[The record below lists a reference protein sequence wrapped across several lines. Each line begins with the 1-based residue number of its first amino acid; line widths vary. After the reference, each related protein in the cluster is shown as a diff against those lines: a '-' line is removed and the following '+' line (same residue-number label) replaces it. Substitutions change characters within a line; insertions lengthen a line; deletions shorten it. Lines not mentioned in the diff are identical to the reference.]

1 MKLARLIMLA
11 LLVCPARPA
20 HADGVVRGV
29 VEVSRGKG
37 VPAGAVLVYVVGFS
51 EPAPSTPVIVKQVN
65 KKFIPDL
72 IVGTAG
78 GTVSFPNGDPFLHN
92 VFSPT
97 SERVFDVGS
106 YPQNQTR
113 TRKFPKPGVIDV
125 FCNIH
130 PEMSATLV
138 ILPNTKY
145 ALADANGRFDIAGL
159 PAGTWTVFAYSR
171 RAERPVSRKVTIT
184 DGGTSEITLR
194 LDEVPRDFKHR
205 NKYGEAYRPS
215 TIYNPGDV
223 R

>member
-1 MKLARLIMLA
+1 MTVARCTLA
-11 LLVCPARPA
+11 LLVCAARLA
-20 HADGVVRGV
+20 HADGSVRGV
-29 VEVSRGKG
+29 VEVTRGKD
-37 VPAGAVLVYVVGFS
+37 VPAGAVLVYVVGFT
-51 EPAPSTPVIVKQVN
+51 EAAPATPVVVKQVN
-65 KKFIPDL
+65 KKFVPDL
-72 IVGTAG
+72 VVMTAG

-106 YPQNQTR
+106 YPQGETR

-138 ILPNTKY
+138 VLPNTKHTI
-145 ALADANGRFDIAGL
+145 ADASGAFELKGL

-171 RAERPVSRKVTIT
+171 RSERPANAKVVVT
-184 DGGTSEITLR
+184 DGGTTELK
-194 LDEVPRDFKHR
+194 LQLNEVPRDFKHR

-215 TIYNPGDV
+215 AIYNPGDA

>member
-1 MKLARLIMLA
+1 MKLLVTFA
-11 LLVCPARPA
+11 LLACTALPV
-20 HADGVVRGV
+20 HADGAVRGV
-29 VEVSRGKG
+29 VEVTRGKD
-37 VPAGAVLVYVVGFS
+37 VPAGPVLVYVVGFT
-51 EPAPSTPVIVKQVN
+51 EAAPSTPVVVKQVN

-72 IVGTAG
+72 IVTTAG

-106 YPQNQTR
+106 YPQNETR
-113 TRKFPKPGVIDV
+113 TRKFPKPGVIDI

-138 ILPNTKY
+138 VLPNTKY
-145 ALADANGRFDIAGL
+145 TLADATGQFEIKL
-159 PAGTWTVFAYSR
+159 PPGTWTVFAYSR
-171 RAERPVSRKVTIT
+171 RAERPTSSKVIVT
-184 DGGTSEITLR
+184 DGATTEIKLK

-215 TIYNPGDV
+215 TIYNPRDA

>member
-1 MKLARLIMLA
+1 MKLAVTFA
-11 LLVCPARPA
+11 LLACTALPV

-29 VEVSRGKG
+29 VEVTRGKD
-37 VPAGAVLVYVVGFS
+37 VPAGAVLVYVVGFT
-51 EPAPSTPVIVKQVN
+51 EAAPSAPVVVKQVN

-72 IVGTAG
+72 IVATAG

-106 YPQNQTR
+106 YKQGETR
-113 TRKFPKPGVIDV
+113 TRKFPKPGVIDI

-138 ILPNTKY
+138 VLPNTK
-145 ALADANGRFDIAGL
+145 LAIVDASGQFEIKGL

-171 RAERPVSRKVTIT
+171 RAERPASAKVVIT
-184 DGGTSEITLR
+184 DGAATEIKLQ

-215 TIYNPGDV
+215 TIYNPGDA

>member
-1 MKLARLIMLA
+1 MRALAVTIAMLGA
-11 LLVCPARPA
+11 ARA
-20 HADGVVRGV
+20 DADGIVRGAI
-29 VEVSRGKG
+29 EVTRAKD
-37 VPAGAVLVYVVGFS
+37 VPPGAVLVYVVGFT
-51 EPAPSTPVIVKQVN
+51 EPPPSASVVVKQVN

-72 IVGTAG
+72 IVATAG

-106 YPQNQTR
+106 YPQNETR
-113 TRKFPKPGVIDV
+113 TRKFPKPGVIDI

-138 ILPNTKY
+138 VLPNTKFTI
-145 ALADANGRFDIAGL
+145 ADATGQFEIKGV

-171 RAERPVSRKVTIT
+171 RAARPTSTQVVVT
-184 DGGTSEITLR
+184 DGATTETKLS

>member
-1 MKLARLIMLA
+1 MKLARLATFA
-11 LLVCPARPA
+11 LLVCTALPV

-29 VEVSRGKG
+29 VEVTRGKD
-37 VPAGAVLVYVVGFS
+37 VPPGAVLVYVVGFT
-51 EPAPSTPVIVKQVN
+51 EAAQSTPVVVKQVN

-72 IVGTAG
+72 IVATAG

-92 VFSPT
+92 VFSQT

-106 YPQNQTR
+106 YPQNETR
-113 TRKFPKPGVIDV
+113 TRKFPKPGVIDI

-138 ILPNTKY
+138 VLPNTKFVI
-145 ALADANGRFDIAGL
+145 ADAAGPFEIKGL

-171 RAERPVSRKVTIT
+171 RAERPTSTKVVVT
-184 DGGTSEITLR
+184 DGATTDIKLQ
-194 LDEVPRDFKHR
+194 LNEVPRDFKHR
-205 NKYGEAYRPS
+205 NKYGETYRPS
-215 TIYNPGDV
+215 TIYNPRDA

>member
-1 MKLARLIMLA
+1 MRGLVLAIAM
-11 LLVCPARPA
+11 VCAAARA
-20 HADGVVRGV
+20 DADGVVRGV
-29 VEVSRGKG
+29 VEVTRGKD
-37 VPAGAVLVYVVGFS
+37 VPAGAIVVYVVGFT
-51 EPAPSTPVIVKQVN
+51 EPAASTPVVVKQVN

-72 IVGTAG
+72 IVATAG

-106 YPQNQTR
+106 YPQNETR
-113 TRKFPKPGVIDV
+113 TRKFPRPGVIDI

-138 ILPNTKY
+138 VLPNTKFT
-145 ALADANGRFDIAGL
+145 LADATGTFEIKGL

-171 RAERPVSRKVTIT
+171 RAERPTSTKVVVADRATT
-184 DGGTSEITLR
+184 EVKL
-194 LDEVPRDFKHR
+194 LLNEVPRDFKHK

-215 TIYNPGDV
+215 TIYNPGDA

>member
-1 MKLARLIMLA
+1 MRALAVTVAILGA
-11 LLVCPARPA
+11 ASGA
-20 HADGVVRGV
+20 HADGIVRGV
-29 VEVSRGKG
+29 VEVTRGKG
-37 VPAGAVLVYVVGFS
+37 VPPGAVLVYIVGFT
-51 EPAPSTPVIVKQVN
+51 EPAPATPVVVKQVN

-72 IVGTAG
+72 IAVTAG
-78 GTVSFPNGDPFLHN
+78 GKVSFPNGDPFLHN

-106 YPQNQTR
+106 YPQGETR
-113 TRKFPKPGVIDV
+113 TRTFPKPGVIDI

-138 ILPNTKY
+138 VLPNTK
-145 ALADANGRFDIAGL
+145 LTIAEASGAFEIRGV

-171 RAERPVSRKVTIT
+171 RAERPASAKVVVA
-184 DGGTSEITLR
+184 DGAATAIELQLS
-194 LDEVPRDFKHR
+194 EVPRDFKHR

-215 TIYNPGDV
+215 TIYNPGDA

>member
-1 MKLARLIMLA
+1 MRAIAVVIAMLCA
-11 LLVCPARPA
+11 VRAD
-20 HADGVVRGV
+20 ADGVVRGV
-29 VEVSRGKG
+29 VEVTRAKG
-37 VPAGAVLVYVVGFS
+37 VPPGAVLVYIVGFS
-51 EPAPSTPVIVKQVN
+51 EAAPSAPVVVKQVN

-72 IVGTAG
+72 IVATAG

-106 YPQNQTR
+106 YPQNETR
-113 TRKFPKPGVIDV
+113 TRKFPKPGVIDI

-138 ILPNTKY
+138 VLPNTKH
-145 ALADANGRFDIAGL
+145 AITDASGAFEIKNV
-159 PAGTWTVFAYSR
+159 PAGTWTVFVYSR
-171 RAERPVSRKVTIT
+171 RAARPTSATVVVS
-184 DGGTSEITLR
+184 DGATTELTLK

-215 TIYNPGDV
+215 TIYNPGDA